1 WLNSQQ
7 VNLTMMNGI
16 YNANVSTSNFQFL
29 FDLGLRMNLAR
40 PKKKDSDHTA
50 QHGIELGFKI
60 PTINTNYYSFMG
72 AKLEY
77 RRLYSVYL
85 NYVFA
90 Y

>member
-1 WLNSQQ
+1 
-7 VNLTMMNGI
+7 
-16 YNANVSTSNFQFL
+16 
-29 FDLGLRMNLAR
+29 MNLAR
-40 PKKKDSDHTA
+40 PKKKNSDHSA

-77 RRLYSVYL
+77 RRMYSLFL

>member
-1 WLNSQQ
+1 
-7 VNLTMMNGI
+7 
-16 YNANVSTSNFQFL
+16 
-29 FDLGLRMNLAR
+29 

-60 PTINTNYYSFMG
+60 PTINTSYYSFMG

-77 RRLYSVYL
+77 RRMYSLFL